1 MIGTVILTVIG
12 IIFISFII
20 IVIRDIK
27 RFKNKNLFDSDLF
40 N

>member
-12 IIFISFII
+12 ILFISFII